1 MGNDVIYLGWIL
13 IIIGMFFII
22 SGIIALFR
30 FPNFYT
36 KLHAASVIECC
47 GIPMCLI
54 GLAMLQDNYSSSFK
68 LIAITIMLFIL
79 NPTLTFALGR
89 ASLLYKID
97 KQGRI
102 K

>member
-30 FPNFYT
+30 FTNFYT
-36 KLHAASVIECC
+36 TLHAARVIECC

>member
-1 MGNDVIYLGWIL
+1 MGNEVIYLGWAL
-13 IIIGMFFII
+13 IIIGMFFTI
-22 SGIIALFR
+22 SGIVALFR

-68 LIAITIMLFIL
+68 LLAITIILFIL
-79 NPTLTFALGR
+79 NPALTFALGR
-89 ASLLYKID
+89 ASQLYKID
-97 KQGRI
+97 NQGRI

>member
-1 MGNDVIYLGWIL
+1 MVYLGWAL

-68 LIAITIMLFIL
+68 LLAITVILFIL
-79 NPTLTFALGR
+79 NPAFTFALGR
-89 ASLLYKID
+89 ASVLYKID
-97 KQGRI
+97 NQGRI

>member
-1 MGNDVIYLGWIL
+1 
-13 IIIGMFFII
+13 
-22 SGIIALFR
+22 
-30 FPNFYT
+30 
-36 KLHAASVIECC
+36 
-47 GIPMCLI
+47 MCLI

-68 LIAITIMLFIL
+68 LLAITIILFIL
-79 NPTLTFALGR
+79 NPALTFALGR